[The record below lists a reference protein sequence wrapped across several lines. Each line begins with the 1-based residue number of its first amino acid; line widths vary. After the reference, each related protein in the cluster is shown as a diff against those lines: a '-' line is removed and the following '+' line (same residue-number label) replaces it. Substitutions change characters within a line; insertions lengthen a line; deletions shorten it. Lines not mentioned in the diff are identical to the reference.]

1 MSQSPQYN
9 ESRQNQSIS
18 SQWNVFTRK
27 LSKNCYYLKILVP
40 YLDNSSEERTAESRR
55 KMKLK
60 KLPQQ
65 KHLIKPWK

>member
-9 ESRQNQSIS
+9 KSRQNQSIS

-40 YLDNSSEERTAESRR
+40 YLDNSSEERTAES
-55 KMKLK
+55 
-60 KLPQQ
+60 
-65 KHLIKPWK
+65 I